1 MTSNIQTSETA
12 SYKGGGKSKE
22 GFVYPGLLLPFALIV
37 TCFAA
42 WGISTDLTA
51 PMVNVFSSVF
61 DMSAF
66 QSSLVQ
72 SAYYGAYFL
81 LAIPAAMLNT
91 RFGFK
96 GGVVIGMT
104 LAALGAFLFFPAA
117 EIMTFGTFLLA
128 LFVLAGG
135 LSIVETSANPFVMSL
150 GPEKS
155 ATRRLNF
162 AQAFNPIGSN
172 IGVLMATLLVA
183 PHIGSAVERASLSES
198 EALAQTSAELER
210 VMVPYIILG
219 VLYAGLA
226 IAIFFVK
233 IPKNKRMQE
242 TDSNTVTKGVFGR
255 LWNNRTY
262 RFGVIAQFFNIAAQT
277 CIWTFIPFYVQH
289 TLGASH
295 ETAGWW
301 LQLSLIFFLVM
312 RFVMVWLMGKFDSRK
327 LLIFMCALG
336 AVFTVIGVLSE
347 NVVGAVAIAA
357 LSGCISLL
365 FPTIYGISLS
375 GIGADTKFASSGL
388 VMAIVGGAIAPMVQ
402 GALTDATNPQIGFS
416 FVILCFII
424 IGAFGVYAIRNQV
437 EAKEE
442 ARA

>member
-1 MTSNIQTSETA
+1 MTSISKPSPNEA
-12 SYKGGGKSKE
+12 AEEDKKSK
-22 GFVYPGLLLPFALIV
+22 GSFVYPGLLLPFGLIV
-37 TCFAA
+37 ACFAA

-51 PMVNVFSSVF
+51 PMVNVFGSVF

-66 QSSLVQ
+66 QSALVQ
-72 SAYYGAYFL
+72 FAYYGAYFL

-96 GGVVIGMT
+96 GGVVIGMS
-104 LAALGAFLFFPAA
+104 LAAIGAFLFFPAA
-117 EIMTFGTFLLA
+117 EIMTYGTFLLA

-150 GPEKS
+150 GPEKN

-172 IGVLMATLLVA
+172 LGVLMATLLVA
-183 PHIGSAVERASLSES
+183 PHIGNAAERASLPEA
-198 EALAQTSAELER
+198 EALAQTSSELER

-219 VLYAGLA
+219 VLYAVLA
-226 IAIFFVK
+226 ISIFFVK
-233 IPKNKRMQE
+233 IPKNKRMEQ
-242 TDSNTVTKGVFGR
+242 TDSNTVTKGVFRR
-255 LWNNRTY
+255 LWNNGNY

-295 ETAGWW
+295 EAAGWW

-312 RFVMVWLMGKFDSRK
+312 HFVMVWLMGKFDSKK
-327 LLIFMCALG
+327 LLVVMCVLG
-336 AVFTVIGVLSE
+336 TVFTIIGIVSGNVI
-347 NVVGAVAIAA
+347 GAVAIAA

-365 FPTIYGISLS
+365 FPTIYGVALS
-375 GIGADTKFASSGL
+375 GVGADTKFASSGL

-416 FVILCFII
+416 FVVICFLV
-424 IGAFGVYAIRNQV
+424 IGAFGIYSIKNGIHTHEDAN
-437 EAKEE
+437 A
-442 ARA
+442 

>member
-1 MTSNIQTSETA
+1 MTSNIQTSET
-12 SYKGGGKSKE
+12 SSDNGGGKSKE

-66 QSSLVQ
+66 QSALVQ

-104 LAALGAFLFFPAA
+104 LAAIGAFLFFPAA
-117 EIMTFGTFLLA
+117 EIMTYGTFLLA

-150 GPEKS
+150 GPEKN

-183 PHIGSAVERASLSES
+183 PHIGNAASRASLSEA

-219 VLYAGLA
+219 VLYAALA
-226 IAIFFVK
+226 ISIFFVK

-242 TDSNTVTKGVFGR
+242 TDSTTVAKGVLGR
-255 LWNNRTY
+255 LWRNRTY

-312 RFVMVWLMGKFDSRK
+312 RFVMVWLMGKFDSRR
-327 LLIFMCALG
+327 LLVFMCSLG
-336 AVFTVIGVLSE
+336 ALFTVIGVLSG

-375 GIGADTKFASSGL
+375 GVGSDTKFASSGL

-402 GALTDATNPQIGFS
+402 GAITDATNPQIGFS
-416 FVILCFII
+416 FVILCFLI
-424 IGAFGVYAIRNQV
+424 IGAFGVYAIKNQV
-437 EAKEE
+437 ETKEE

>member
-1 MTSNIQTSETA
+1 MTSNIQTSE
-12 SYKGGGKSKE
+12 SSSDNGGGKSKE

-66 QSSLVQ
+66 QSALVQ

-104 LAALGAFLFFPAA
+104 LAAIGAFLFFPAA

-150 GPEKS
+150 GPKKN

-183 PHIGSAVERASLSES
+183 PHIGNAVNRASLSEA

-219 VLYAGLA
+219 VLYAALA
-226 IAIFFVK
+226 ISIFFVK

-242 TDSNTVTKGVFGR
+242 TDSATVEKGVLGR
-255 LWNNRTY
+255 LWRNRTY

-277 CIWTFIPFYVQH
+277 CIWNFIPFYVQH

-327 LLIFMCALG
+327 LLVFMCSLG
-336 AVFTVIGVLSE
+336 ALFTVIGVLSE

-375 GIGADTKFASSGL
+375 GVGSDTKFASSGL

-402 GALTDATNPQIGFS
+402 GAITDATNPQIGFS
-416 FVILCFII
+416 FVILCFLI
-424 IGAFGVYAIRNQV
+424 IGAFGVYAIKNQV
-437 EAKEE
+437 ETKEE

>member
-1 MTSNIQTSETA
+1 MTSNIQTSET
-12 SYKGGGKSKE
+12 SSEQGGGTSKE

-66 QSSLVQ
+66 QSALVQ

-104 LAALGAFLFFPAA
+104 LAAIGAFLFFPAA

-183 PHIGSAVERASLSES
+183 PHIGSAVERASLSEA
-198 EALAQTSAELER
+198 EALAQTSSELEK

-226 IAIFFVK
+226 IAIFFVR

-242 TDSNTVTKGVFGR
+242 TDSNTVAKGVFLR

-312 RFVMVWLMGKFDSRK
+312 RFVMVWLMGKYDGRK

-336 AVFTVIGVLSE
+336 VVFTLIGVLSE

-365 FPTIYGISLS
+365 FPTIYGVSLS
-375 GIGADTKFASSGL
+375 GVGADTKFASSGL
-388 VMAIVGGAIAPMVQ
+388 VMAIVGGAVAPMIQ
-402 GALTDATNPQIGFS
+402 GAITDATNPQIGFS
-416 FVILCFII
+416 FVILCFVI
-424 IGAFGVYAIRNQV
+424 IGAFGLYAIKNQV
-437 EAKEE
+437 ETKEE
-442 ARA
+442 SHA

>member
-12 SYKGGGKSKE
+12 SDKGGGKSKE

-66 QSSLVQ
+66 QSALVQ

-198 EALAQTSAELER
+198 EALARTSAELER

-336 AVFTVIGVLSE
+336 AVFTVIGVLSA

-375 GIGADTKFASSGL
+375 GVGADTKFASSGL

-424 IGAFGVYAIRNQV
+424 VGAFGVYAIKNQV

>member
-1 MTSNIQTSETA
+1 MTSNIQTSET
-12 SYKGGGKSKE
+12 SSDNGGGKSKE

-66 QSSLVQ
+66 QSALVQ

-104 LAALGAFLFFPAA
+104 LAAIGAFLFFPAA

-150 GPEKS
+150 GPEKN

-183 PHIGSAVERASLSES
+183 PHIGNAVNRESLSEA

-219 VLYAGLA
+219 VLYAALA
-226 IAIFFVK
+226 ISIFFVK

-242 TDSNTVTKGVFGR
+242 TDSATVEKGVLGR
-255 LWNNRTY
+255 LWRNRTY

-327 LLIFMCALG
+327 LLVFMCSLG
-336 AVFTVIGVLSE
+336 ALFTVIGVLSE

-375 GIGADTKFASSGL
+375 GVGSDTKFASSGL

-402 GALTDATNPQIGFS
+402 GAITDATNPQIGFS
-416 FVILCFII
+416 FVILCFLI
-424 IGAFGVYAIRNQV
+424 IGAFGVYAIKNQV
-437 EAKEE
+437 ETKEE

>member
-1 MTSNIQTSETA
+1 MTSNIQTSET
-12 SYKGGGKSKE
+12 SSDNGGGKSKE

-66 QSSLVQ
+66 QSALVQ

-104 LAALGAFLFFPAA
+104 LAAIGAFLFFPAA

-135 LSIVETSANPFVMSL
+135 LSIVETSANPCVMSL
-150 GPEKS
+150 GPEKN

-183 PHIGSAVERASLSES
+183 PHIGNAVNRASLSEA

-210 VMVPYIILG
+210 VMVPDIILG
-219 VLYAGLA
+219 VLYAALA
-226 IAIFFVK
+226 ISIFFVK
-233 IPKNKRMQE
+233 LPKHKRMQS
-242 TDSNTVTKGVFGR
+242 TDSATVEKGVLGR
-255 LWNNRTY
+255 LWRNRTY

-312 RFVMVWLMGKFDSRK
+312 RFVMVWLMGKFDSRR
-327 LLIFMCALG
+327 LLVFMCSLG
-336 AVFTVIGVLSE
+336 ALFTVIGVLSG

-375 GIGADTKFASSGL
+375 GVGSDTKFASSGL

-402 GALTDATNPQIGFS
+402 GAITDATNPQIGFS
-416 FVILCFII
+416 FVILCFLI
-424 IGAFGVYAIRNQV
+424 IGAFGVYAIKNQV
-437 EAKEE
+437 ETKEE